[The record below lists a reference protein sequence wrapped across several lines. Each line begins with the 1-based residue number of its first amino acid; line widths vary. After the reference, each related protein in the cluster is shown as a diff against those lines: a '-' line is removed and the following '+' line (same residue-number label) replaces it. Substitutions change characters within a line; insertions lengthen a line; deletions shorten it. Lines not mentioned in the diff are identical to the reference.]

1 MPGHGSKFSRKKE
14 AAIAALLTHRNVEDA
29 ARAIDVGASTLLRWL
44 KLPEFDAEYRRAR
57 RQAVS
62 QATARLQQAS
72 GAATSVLLNVMADT
86 RTPPAVRARA
96 AHTVLEM
103 GMRAVELE
111 DFEARLVELERIAS
125 AEPQ

>member
-14 AAIAALLTHRNVEDA
+14 AAIAALLSHRNMEDA
-29 ARAIDVGASTLLRWL
+29 ARAIDVGASTILRWL

-72 GAATSVLLNVMADT
+72 GAATSLLLNVMADT